1 MFENEIDWN
10 GEGKANRVCVWRIW
24 LKEYEEQECWWE
36 EEGCRWEEEEGWEE
50 DETLIGLFIYK

>member
-24 LKEYEEQECWWE
+24 LKEYEKQEC
-36 EEGCRWEEEEGWEE
+36 RWGEEEEGWEE
-50 DETLIGLFIYK
+50 NGTLIGLFIYK